1 MVLGWG
7 WINPIPPWCFGRNS
21 VFLAIGSVL
30 WNCQICL
37 KMMLSIFCCNVVEV
51 RKMLYIPPV
60 VNAGCWRVFW
70 GVNSWVVH
78 FGILHFSVIIAV

>member
-51 RKMLYIPPV
+51 GKMLYIPPV
-60 VNAGCWRVFW
+60 VNAGCWQM
-70 GVNSWVVH
+70 S
-78 FGILHFSVIIAV
+78 FGG